1 MGEAGRRFV
10 VYGAG
15 AIGGVLGARLHR
27 AGHEVVLIARG
38 AHLDAIRSGGLRVES
53 PYDTETAQLPA
64 VGDPSGIEWRRGDI
78 VLLTMKSTD
87 TADAVRALAGAADAQ
102 TPVFCVQNGV
112 ANEPTVLRQFAN
124 VYGVHV
130 MFPATYLTPGVV
142 QAPSTPVT
150 GILDLGRYPSGV
162 DDTAREVA
170 EAFRSATFASEP
182 RPDIMRRKYTKLL
195 GNLGNAVDAV
205 CTRGDG
211 RDEVIDRLRAEGLA
225 ALDAAG
231 IEYQSFEEDRA
242 RRGDLLQVKPV
253 NGQDR
258 TGSSSWQSLARG
270 TRTIEADYLNGEIV
284 LLGRLHGV
292 PTPAN
297 ELARQLANQAA
308 RAGSPPGLM
317 SPEVFLARLDAVPDA
332 SGQGP
337 APTGRDGAHSD
348 RDGSDGTNGPVGA
361 GTNDAVGE
369 GTNDAAAEG
378 VLPTR

>member
-1 MGEAGRRFV
+1 M
-10 VYGAG
+10 
-15 AIGGVLGARLHR
+15 
-27 AGHEVVLIARG
+27 
-38 AHLDAIRSGGLRVES
+38 
-53 PYDTETAQLPA
+53 
-64 VGDPSGIEWRRGDI
+64 
-78 VLLTMKSTD
+78 
-87 TADAVRALAGAADAQ
+87 
-102 TPVFCVQNGV
+102 
-112 ANEPTVLRQFAN
+112 VLRQFGH

-182 RPDIMRRKYTKLL
+182 SPDIMRRKYTKLL
-195 GNLGNAVDAV
+195 GNLGNAIDAV
-205 CTRGDG
+205 CARGDG
-211 RDEVIDRLRAEGLA
+211 RQEVVDRLRAEGVA
-225 ALDAAG
+225 TLDAAG
-231 IEYQSFEEDRA
+231 IDYQSFEEDRA

-253 NGQDR
+253 NGQAR

-317 SPEVFLARLDAVPDA
+317 SPEVFLARLDAEPD
-332 SGQGP
+332 
-337 APTGRDGAHSD
+337 TGGN
-348 RDGSDGTNGPVGA
+348 GTSGA
-361 GTNDAVGE
+361 GQDQSESTQE
-369 GTNDAAAEG
+369 AAAEG